1 VAVPSVLKVM
11 VTDCERLV
19 GLAAVS
25 PVASVLCA
33 MEKEL
38 KSGTLTVVRLPVS
51 VPVPVSVSVP
61 VPVPVSVTGS
71 LSLQA
76 VRQLAANKTM
86 KVFAK
91 FFILSVKLKLN
102 VAFSKLT
109 SYEPRVVCK
118 EHLKKPLQTKFTP
131 CFPHFFL
138 KKF

>member
-51 VPVPVSVSVP
+51 VSVPVPVI

-131 CFPHFFL
+131 CFLHFFL